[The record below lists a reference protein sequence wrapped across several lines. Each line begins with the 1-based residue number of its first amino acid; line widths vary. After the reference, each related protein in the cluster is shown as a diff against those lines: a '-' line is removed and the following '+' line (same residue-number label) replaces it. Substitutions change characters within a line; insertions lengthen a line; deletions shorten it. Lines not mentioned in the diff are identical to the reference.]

1 LYPLLYFK
9 KLIIFLFSY
18 IFSMIKK
25 VVFYTKRKNLEILK
39 MNSIMVKKSKG
50 RK

>member
-1 LYPLLYFK
+1 
-9 KLIIFLFSY
+9 
-18 IFSMIKK
+18 MIKK